1 MCKVQG
7 VWEGVSIYLFVTMEA
22 LGAHHNLKMSQN
34 EKQKDN
40 TMCVSLP
47 FYLDHRDPNKDDIE
61 RAYLPF

>member
-1 MCKVQG
+1 
-7 VWEGVSIYLFVTMEA
+7 MEA